1 MAEVDDEI
9 AVVRSHG
16 VIEDY
21 SSDAPPIFESA
32 PFKGWQASRRS
43 FVGHF
48 DIESEGTLGLWIALV
63 ENLRHD
69 LVAKIHRCA
78 FNPRLLRHDQQAH
91 KLWRSG
97 GFAAGFAQLGVLV
110 ELGLGRLF
118 IDAAKNLARDEQH
131 GQCPAPPPCP
141 GVGCVA
147 NLGVVDIVAV
157 VSAKILLSD
166 EICSAKR

>member
-1 MAEVDDEI
+1 
-9 AVVRSHG
+9 
-16 VIEDY
+16 
-21 SSDAPPIFESA
+21 PPIFESA

-91 KLWRSG
+91 KLWRTH
-97 GFAAGFAQLGVLV
+97 GFAARVCPTRGS
-110 ELGLGRLF
+110 GR
-118 IDAAKNLARDEQH
+118 AGA
-131 GQCPAPPPCP
+131 GS
-141 GVGCVA
+141 
-147 NLGVVDIVAV
+147 VVYRRGE
-157 VSAKILLSD
+157 KP
-166 EICSAKR
+166 RP